1 MKSRTSFYNK
11 TLLRKNI
18 TRFAPLWG
26 IYQLCLLVGLGLM
39 YMEADNRIV
48 NFWFASN
55 MAQCIQVMGL
65 VNLFFAPL
73 TAMLLFGDLFN
84 PRMSNALHAMPLR
97 RETLF
102 LTNVFSGLLFSLV
115 PTAVMALLSIPL
127 LMGTVVHNAWQ
138 IAILW
143 YIGTNLEFVCYFG
156 MAVFCIFCAGN
167 KLGFAALYAVLN
179 GGAYL
184 AYAIADMLYTPMLYG
199 VVTPDNLVEKLT
211 PIANMLDD
219 TFVEVANY
227 HDMVQL
233 FQGRMNEAVADFWVD
248 ENFYTLIVFA
258 LVGIAFMVLGLVLY
272 RKRNLECA
280 GDAVAVRWL
289 APVFQVTAAVAGTA
303 MAVICL
309 EMFFYSLM
317 RKHDLILY
325 GLAFCGMMVGWF
337 AGRMILERSTRV
349 FQLKNWLGL
358 SILAVIFTVSL
369 TMTHFD
375 VFGIETWTP
384 RADKVASVDLDYG
397 SIELTEEEDIAE
409 IIRLQEMALEDRLEE
424 YGSYPARYID
434 SLPSVSHVT
443 MPENGFDYG
452 DEEREGEYDYNEPHY
467 ETDHVYITYRM
478 DSGRE
483 VTRRYYI
490 WASFEE
496 GEIMKDL
503 TSRWDHVW
511 HEARMGYED
520 EIDFSRIQDF
530 DVEGQRLPK
539 EQMTE
544 ETALSLIEAIKADCE
559 AHTMA
564 PNGVYHTGW
573 FRYELDDPYNQIDD
587 EYVYDRSLY
596 IRIDTYT
603 GPGKDITGVR
613 FRVYPDSENTVK
625 WLQERD
631 LLGRFEIVEQRE
643 Y

>member
-1 MKSRTSFYNK
+1 MKIK
-11 TLLRKNI
+11 TNYFNGTILKKDL
-18 TRFAPLWG
+18 TRFLPLWVCYL
-26 IYQLCLLVGLGLM
+26 ILGLLL
-39 YMEADNRIV
+39 AV
-48 NFWFASN
+48 SNFGNVYYSYARTFGNALAFMSPVTCVYALVV
-55 MAQCIQVMGL
+55 AQ
-65 VNLFFAPL
+65 
-73 TAMLLFGDLFN
+73 LLFGDLF
-84 PRMSNALHAMPLR
+84 RSRLCNALHAMPLR

-143 YIGTNLEFVCYFG
+143 YIGTNLEFICYFG

-227 HDMVQL
+227 HDMLSL
-233 FQGRMNEAVADFWVD
+233 FEGRMNEAVADFWVN
-248 ENFYTLIVFA
+248 ENFYDLIVFA

-358 SILAVIFTVSL
+358 GIMAVIFTVSL

-397 SIELTEEEDIAE
+397 SIELTEEEDIAKV
-409 IIRLQEMALEDRLEE
+409 IRLQEMALEDRLEE

-467 ETDHVYITYRM
+467 ETGHVYITYRM

-483 VTRRYYI
+483 VTRRYYF

-503 TSRWDHVW
+503 TSRWDNVW
-511 HEARMGYED
+511 HDARMGYED

-587 EYVYDRSLY
+587 EYSYDRSLY
-596 IRIDTYT
+596 ICIDTYT

-625 WLQERD
+625 WLRD
-631 LLGRFEIVEQRE
+631 RGLLDRYEIVETME

>member
-1 MKSRTSFYNK
+1 MKLKTSFCNR

-18 TRFAPLWG
+18 TRFAPVWG

-84 PRMSNALHAMPLR
+84 ARMCNALHAMPLR
-97 RETLF
+97 RETQF
-102 LTNVFSGLLFSLV
+102 VTNVVSGLLFSLV

-143 YIGTNLEFVCYFG
+143 FVGTNLEFVCYFG
-156 MAVFCIFCAGN
+156 MAVFGIFCTGN

-184 AYAIADMLYTPMLYG
+184 AYAIVEMLYTPMLYG
-199 VVTPDNLVEKLT
+199 VVTPTRLLEMLT

-227 HDMVQL
+227 QDML
-233 FQGRMNEAVADFWVD
+233 IRFDGRMTEAVADFWVD
-248 ENFYTLIVFA
+248 ENYYTLIVLA
-258 LVGIAFMVLGLVLY
+258 LVGIVFMALGLVMY
-272 RKRNLECA
+272 RRRNLECA

-289 APVFQVTAAVAGTA
+289 APVFQVIAAVAGIA
-303 MAVICL
+303 AAVICL

-317 RKHDLILY
+317 RNNGAILY
-325 GLAFCGMMVGWF
+325 GLAFCGMVVGWF
-337 AGRMILERSTRV
+337 AGKMLLERNTRV
-349 FQLKNWLGL
+349 FRPKNWIGLGV
-358 SILAVIFTVSL
+358 LAAVFAVSL
-369 TMTHFD
+369 GMTHFD
-375 VFGIETWTP
+375 VFGIETWIP
-384 RADKVASVDLDYG
+384 RADKVASVDIGYG
-397 SIELTEEEDIAE
+397 SMELTAEEDIAK

-424 YGSYPARYID
+424 YGRYPVRYID

-443 MPENGFDYG
+443 MPEGGFDYG
-452 DEEREGEYDYNEPHY
+452 DEEHEGEYDYFEPHY
-467 ETDHVYITYRM
+467 DTDHVYITYRM
-478 DSGRE
+478 DSGKE

-490 WASFEE
+490 WANFEE

-503 TSRWDHVW
+503 VSRWDNVW
-511 HEARMGYED
+511 RDARLGYED
-520 EIDFSRIQDF
+520 EIDFSRVHDF
-530 DVEGQRLPK
+530 DVDGVRVPK
-539 EQMTE
+539 ELMTE
-544 ETALSLIEAIKADCE
+544 ESVLSLIEAIKADCE
-559 AHTMA
+559 ARTMA
-564 PNGVYHTGW
+564 PNGIYHIGW
-573 FRYELDDPYNQIDD
+573 FRYELDDPYDQIDEEYGYD
-587 EYVYDRSLY
+587 ESIY

-603 GPGKDITGVR
+603 GPGKETTGAR
-613 FRVYPDSENTVK
+613 FRVYADSENAVQ
-625 WLQERD
+625 WLRD
-631 LLGRFEIVEQRE
+631 NGLMERFEIVETME